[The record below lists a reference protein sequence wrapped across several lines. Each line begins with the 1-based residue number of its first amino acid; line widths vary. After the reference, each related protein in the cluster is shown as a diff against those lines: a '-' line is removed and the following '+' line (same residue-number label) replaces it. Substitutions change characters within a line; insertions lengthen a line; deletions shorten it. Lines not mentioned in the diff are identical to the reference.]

1 MIDGLRQ
8 ERSDAF
14 RVVEGSGNGR
24 GDRLAAVVPARLREA
39 MPETIAPLLGNV
51 VPFNRM
57 RTGDTHAPKVTI
69 PAGIARPAA
78 AVSMSERA
86 RRAAFVMASVI
97 VHGSVFA
104 YFVLREPEPL
114 ASIGV
119 EVISAELLLGAT
131 APAGAEQTQGE
142 AQVNSQAATDPQ
154 ETKAETEAEQKA
166 TEQSQNVQVD
176 REEMAPEQTATL
188 ERQADER
195 TPQDNAA
202 APREE
207 TAQVEPRYS
216 IAMVE
221 NPNTPDMATATP
233 KEIPPDTAEISL
245 LPQPEE
251 KPVETK
257 PEPKKVQAAPP
268 KPVKDARKAAER
280 KRIDAA
286 TREKASKQAKASNP
300 STAANSVGVGRSSN
314 DTNYR
319 GVVWAH
325 LARYKGQAAG
335 SGTAIVAFTISGS
348 GGVGGVRVT
357 RSSGSPA
364 VDQEAAAMVR
374 RASPF
379 PAPPGGGSR
388 SFDIPVTYRTN

>member
-1 MIDGLRQ
+1 
-8 ERSDAF
+8 
-14 RVVEGSGNGR
+14 
-24 GDRLAAVVPARLREA
+24 
-39 MPETIAPLLGNV
+39 
-51 VPFNRM
+51 
-57 RTGDTHAPKVTI
+57 
-69 PAGIARPAA
+69 
-78 AVSMSERA
+78 
-86 RRAAFVMASVI
+86 
-97 VHGSVFA
+97 
-104 YFVLREPEPL
+104 
-114 ASIGV
+114 
-119 EVISAELLLGAT
+119 VISAELLLGAT

-166 TEQSQNVQVD
+166 TEQAQNVQVD

-207 TAQVEPRYS
+207 TAQAEPKYS

-221 NPNTPDMATATP
+221 NPNNPDMATATP
-233 KEIPPDTAEISL
+233 KEIPPDTTEVSL

-257 PEPKKVQAAPP
+257 LEPKKVQAAPP
-268 KPVKDARKAAER
+268 KPVKDAKKAAER

-325 LARYKGQAAG
+325 LARYKGSASG

-348 GGVGGVRVT
+348 GSAGGVRVT

-388 SFDIPVTYRTN
+388 SFDIPVTYRAN

>member
-1 MIDGLRQ
+1 LG
-8 ERSDAF
+8 
-14 RVVEGSGNGR
+14 VV
-24 GDRLAAVVPARLREA
+24 
-39 MPETIAPLLGNV
+39 
-51 VPFNRM
+51 
-57 RTGDTHAPKVTI
+57 
-69 PAGIARPAA
+69 
-78 AVSMSERA
+78 
-86 RRAAFVMASVI
+86 
-97 VHGSVFA
+97 
-104 YFVLREPEPL
+104 
-114 ASIGV
+114 
-119 EVISAELLLGAT
+119 VISAVFRLGAT

-207 TAQVEPRYS
+207 TAQAEPKYS
-216 IAMVE
+216 VAMVE

-233 KEIPPDTAEISL
+233 KEMPPDTTEISL

-268 KPVKDARKAAER
+268 KPVKDAKKAAER
-280 KRIDAA
+280 KRIDAE
-286 TREKASKQAKASNP
+286 TRQKASKQAKASNP

-319 GVVWAH
+319 GIVWAH
-325 LARYKGQAAG
+325 LARYKGSASG

-388 SFDIPVTYRTN
+388 SFDIPVTYRAN

>member
-1 MIDGLRQ
+1 MTDGLRQ
-8 ERSDAF
+8 QRSDAF

-24 GDRLAAVVPARLREA
+24 GDRLAAVVPARLRES

-51 VPFNRM
+51 VPFNRV
-57 RTGDTHAPKVTI
+57 RTGDTHAPKVAL
-69 PAGIARPAA
+69 PRDIARPASVRTFA
-78 AVSMSERA
+78 EQIRHWS
-86 RRAAFVMASVI
+86 FITASVVI
-97 VHGSVFA
+97 HGSIFA

-195 TPQDNAA
+195 APQDNAA

-207 TAQVEPRYS
+207 TAQAEPKYS
-216 IAMVE
+216 VAMVE

-233 KEIPPDTAEISL
+233 KEIPPDTNEISL

-257 PEPKKVQAAPP
+257 PEPKKLQAAPP
-268 KPVKDARKAAER
+268 KPVKDAKKAAER

-325 LARYKGQAAG
+325 LARYKGSASG
-335 SGTAIVAFTISGS
+335 SGTAIVAFTISGG

-388 SFDIPVTYRTN
+388 SFDIPVTYRAN

>member
-1 MIDGLRQ
+1 MTEVRRPRIDAL
-8 ERSDAF
+8 
-14 RVVEGSGNGR
+14 RVVEGSGDGR
-24 GDRLAAVVPARLREA
+24 SDTLAAVVPARLREA
-39 MPETIAPLLGNV
+39 MPATIAPMLGNV
-51 VPFNRM
+51 VPFLRP
-57 RTGDTHAPKVTI
+57 RSAETHAPKVAL
-69 PAGIARPAA
+69 PAGFERPGATRPFA
-78 AVSMSERA
+78 ERV
-86 RRAAFVMASVI
+86 RHWAFVATSV
-97 VHGSVFA
+97 VLHGSLFA
-104 YFVLREPEPL
+104 YFMLREPEPL

-142 AQVNSQAATDPQ
+142 AQVNSVAATDPQ
-154 ETKAETEAEQKA
+154 ETKAEREVEQKA

-195 TPQDNAA
+195 APQDNAA

-207 TAQVEPRYS
+207 TAQAEPKYS
-216 IAMVE
+216 VAMVE
-221 NPNTPDMATATP
+221 SPNAPEMATATP
-233 KEIPPDTAEISL
+233 KEIPPDTTELSL

-257 PEPKKVQAAPP
+257 PEPKKVQAPPP
-268 KPVKDARKAAER
+268 KPVKDVKKAAER
-280 KRIDAA
+280 KRVDAP
-286 TREKASKQAKASNP
+286 TREKATKQAKASNP
-300 STAANSVGVGRSSN
+300 STAANNVGVGRSSN

-319 GVVWAH
+319 GIVWAH
-325 LARYKGQAAG
+325 LARYKGSAAG
-335 SGTAIVAFTISGS
+335 SGTAIVAFTISGG

-357 RSSGSPA
+357 RSSGSSA

-379 PAPPGGGSR
+379 PAPPGGASR
-388 SFDIPVTYRTN
+388 SFDIPVTYRSN